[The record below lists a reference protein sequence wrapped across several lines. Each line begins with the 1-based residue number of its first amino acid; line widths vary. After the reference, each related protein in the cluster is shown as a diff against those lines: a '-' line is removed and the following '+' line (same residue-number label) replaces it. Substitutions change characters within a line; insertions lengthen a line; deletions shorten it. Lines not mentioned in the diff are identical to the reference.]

1 MVLAQKHTWIN
12 GTELGTQDCAQKKKK
27 HLINTED
34 SVLVTVGSVVE
45 RGSKLT
51 KGVNLYS
58 DG

>member
-34 SVLVTVGSVVE
+34 SVLVTVGE
-45 RGSKLT
+45 CG
-51 KGVNLYS
+51 
-58 DG
+58 